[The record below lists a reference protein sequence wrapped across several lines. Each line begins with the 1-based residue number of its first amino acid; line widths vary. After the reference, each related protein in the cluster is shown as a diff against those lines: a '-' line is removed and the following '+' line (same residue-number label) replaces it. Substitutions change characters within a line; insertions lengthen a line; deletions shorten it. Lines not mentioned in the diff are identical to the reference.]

1 MAKIKQILT
10 EMQEVE
16 MPDGR
21 SAVVHLAKTIWKG
34 ALAGDKT
41 FVKIL
46 LDRLEGR
53 PPVAEPDLPLA
64 KTDTLIA
71 DALLQI
77 YGPVTEEEE
86 QSVASE
92 VFEMAK
98 ISATVAEMEGR
109 APFK

>member
-10 EMQEVE
+10 EMQNVQ

-21 SAVVHLAKTIWKG
+21 TAVVHLAARIWKG

-53 PPVAEPDLPLA
+53 PPVAEPELPVPE
-64 KTDTLIA
+64 TDTLIA

-77 YGPVTEEEE
+77 YGEVTKEEE
-86 QSVASE
+86 QGVAGE

-98 ISATVAEMEGR
+98 ISASVAEMEGR
-109 APFK
+109 VPFK